1 MTRTRTQET
10 TEPSIV
16 ADSPASE
23 LRVAFF
29 SDSLPERNG
38 AGAYYH
44 DLRAQLTPNVR
55 ALEIFQPLPRK
66 DNAFLSLPMP
76 GDPTQRLVPP
86 NPVRISAG
94 VRGLRPH
101 IVVAITPGPFGLLG
115 LYHARQTGAAFL
127 TAFHTDFEQLAR
139 IYWSPVARVFAN
151 AFLRTVN
158 RILCENSRSVLIN
171 NSKLETDVGELG
183 ARRFDVIG
191 TPLALNFLEQPLG
204 APSESLRQACFVG
217 RLAPEKN
224 IDRILAAAAR
234 HPEIRFVI
242 GGDGPLRESLERTA
256 RPLANVRFTGWLSRE
271 AVRRLIDESDLLLLP
286 SKLETFGTVALEA
299 MARGR
304 PALVAANAGIHDWP
318 FVREGLFV
326 LPPGETLGETLETLR
341 RIPDATWREK
351 AASARHGAVEFNRTT
366 IRHWAEVL
374 AEHAYPLN
382 TDRMRNEGA
391 C

>member
-1 MTRTRTQET
+1 MIRSKNQKLIN
-10 TEPSIV
+10 PSIM

-44 DLRAQLTPNVR
+44 DLRAQLTPNVS

-66 DNAFLSLPMP
+66 KHSFLSLPMP
-76 GDPTQRLVPP
+76 GDPTQRLVSP
-86 NPVRISAG
+86 NPIRIGRG
-94 VRGLRPH
+94 VRQLRPH

-139 IYWSPVARVFAN
+139 IYWSPIARIFAN
-151 AFLRTVN
+151 GFLRTVN

-171 NSKLETDVGELG
+171 NSKLETDIGELG

-191 TPLALNFLEQPLG
+191 TPLALNFLEQPPNP
-204 APSESLRQACFVG
+204 PSESLRQACFVG

-224 IDRILAAAAR
+224 IDQILAAAAL

-242 GGDGPLRESLERTA
+242 GGDGPLRQSLERTA
-256 RPLANVRFTGWLSRE
+256 GPLANVQFTGWLSRE
-271 AVRRLIDESDLLLLP
+271 AVCRLIDESDLLLLP

-304 PALVAANAGIHDWP
+304 SALVAANAGIHEWE
-318 FVREGLFV
+318 FVRDGLFV
-326 LPPGETLGETLETLR
+326 LSPGESLADTLNSLR
-341 RIPDATWREK
+341 RLPPEVWRKK
-351 AASARHGAVEFNRTT
+351 AASARHGAIEFNRAT
-366 IRHWAEVL
+366 ISHWAEVL
-374 AEHAYPLN
+374 AMYAYPLN